1 MALVHSN
8 NQVQTTAT
16 LIASLPVSMGQNKAI
31 QIYNGHSAAIFIG
44 DATIT
49 TSGATIGRT
58 IAAAGS
64 FQLWLNGGDK
74 VYAISAAQTAAGAV
88 VVTYSAQ

>member
-1 MALVHSN
+1 MALIHLN

-16 LIASLPVSMGQNKAI
+16 LIASLPPSMGQGKAV
-31 QIYNGHSAAIFIG
+31 QIYNGHSAAIFVG
-44 DATIT
+44 DITIA

-58 IAAAGS
+58 IAASGT

-74 VYAISAAQTAAGAV
+74 IYAISAAQTAAGAV
-88 VVTYSAQ
+88 VVTYSA

>member
-1 MALVHSN
+1 MALKHIN

-16 LIASLPVSMGQNKAI
+16 LIADLPVSMGGNIAV

-44 DATIT
+44 DSTIT

-58 IAAAGS
+58 MSAGS
-64 FQLWLNGGDK
+64 QFQMWLNGGDK
-74 VYAISAAQTAAGAV
+74 IYAISAAQTAAGAV
-88 VVTYSAQ
+88 VVTYSA

>member
-1 MALVHSN
+1 MALRHIN

-16 LIASLPVSMGQNKAI
+16 LIAELPVSMGRNIAV
-31 QIYNGHSAAIFIG
+31 QIYNNHSSAIYIG
-44 DATIT
+44 DTTIT
-49 TSGATIGRT
+49 TSGATIGRP

-74 VYAISAAQTAAGAV
+74 IYAISAAQTAAGACI
-88 VVTYSAQ
+88 VTFSA